1 LLVIANH
8 RDPSIRLSEET
19 KMSLTMKRRA
29 FLRATVAGLPLAGLT
44 AAFGVGFA
52 RPAAALSEQQEVVDL
67 ARISFDKL
75 ITSEEFAE
83 LPGYVKRS
91 KAVLIYPQLVKGGFI
106 LGGEGGTGVLMARGD
121 NGWSDPAFYTLAA
134 GSIGLQIGGQVSEA
148 VFTIMSAKAL
158 DAVLDNQMKF
168 GGDMSIAAGP
178 VGKGIGADTTTNLEA
193 DVYSFAKTEG
203 LFGGISFEGA
213 GILKRDSWNEA
224 YYGKGA
230 TPYDIVIARKLTNP
244 NAQQLKNALAAY

>member
-1 LLVIANH
+1 V
-8 RDPSIRLSEET
+8 
-19 KMSLTMKRRA
+19 
-29 FLRATVAGLPLAGLT
+29 
-44 AAFGVGFA
+44 
-52 RPAAALSEQQEVVDL
+52 
-67 ARISFDKL
+67 
-75 ITSEEFAE
+75 
-83 LPGYVKRS
+83 
-91 KAVLIYPQLVKGGFI
+91 
-106 LGGEGGTGVLMARGD
+106 
-121 NGWSDPAFYTLAA
+121 
-134 GSIGLQIGGQVSEA
+134 

-178 VGKGIGADTTTNLEA
+178 IGKGIGADTTTNLEA

-224 YYGKGA
+224 YYGAGA